1 MFVPKIHFKM
11 KGRHHYLYLFILLSF
26 FVALNGCSKQDTT
39 QYIYIIGGAHKGE
52 RILGFKTQ
60 DVYTSHRW
68 QIIAIEANP
77 YLINLIPRDA
87 DIIVLNKAIWVK
99 NDKIK
104 FYFTPE
110 SDNLGSVYKK
120 NYSEK
125 IAKPIFVESID
136 FGQWLKKN
144 FTLDDYIMV
153 SLDIEGSEYEVLN
166 KMVADHTIEYID
178 DLKVEFH
185 PGIGGVSENDI
196 TALLT
201 KIKKTNTRV
210 QRVEM

>member
-1 MFVPKIHFKM
+1 M
-11 KGRHHYLYLFILLSF
+11 KKRRYYLYLFILLF
-26 FVALNGCSKQDTT
+26 LFVALNGCSKQNTT
-39 QYIYIIGGAHKGE
+39 KYIYIIGGAHKGE
-52 RILGFKTQ
+52 RIIDFKIQ

-87 DIIVLNKAIWVK
+87 DVIVLNKAIWVK
-99 NDKIK
+99 DGKIK

-125 IAKPIFVESID
+125 ISKPIFVESID

-144 FTLDDYIMV
+144 FTFDDYIMV
-153 SLDIEGSEYEVLN
+153 SLDIEGAEYDVLN
-166 KMVADHTIEYID
+166 KMVTDHTIKYID
-178 DLKVEFH
+178 YLLVEFH
-185 PGIGGVSENDI
+185 PGIRGVSEDDI

-210 QRVEM
+210 ERVEM